1 MKKNIDRV
9 RAWLRGEKANNRS
22 MVSDGE
28 VLYSYRQPIGVD
40 LLGFGK
46 VAINHTA
53 STIEEA
59 KGSYISQTTS
69 QHVGITYRE
78 LAARR
83 SNELD
88 TIILPNEAVVSIQN
102 LSGQ

>member
-1 MKKNIDRV
+1 MIT
-9 RAWLRGEKANNRS
+9 
-22 MVSDGE
+22 DGDI
-28 VLYSYRQPIGVD
+28 LYSYRQPIGVN

-69 QHVGITYRE
+69 QHVGLTYRE
-78 LAARR
+78 LKARR
-83 SNELD
+83 EDPND
-88 TIILPNEAVVSIQN
+88 TIILPNEAVLSVQN
-102 LSGQ
+102 LSGR